1 MTPRQ
6 CVDTCLLTLAV
17 ALTSASGHAR
27 PMLERV
33 LDKPCRAIALDR
45 EPYVAALGD
54 DSVTVLDKRG
64 THEEALPDA
73 LRGAGISVGV
83 FFGRDYRVRIAGTA
97 HTPQGDEVRYYRSLP
112 GGLKSALDELGP
124 LGRRGGPGLVALLGT
139 ADPEIVCRQGESCL
153 IKRVSGWTKA
163 SAPAGL
169 TRVGLS
175 LGSGWAI
182 AGKTF
187 FNLGK
192 DWQPLAAS
200 GPWQTADDA
209 FVRGTDAC
217 VVEHDSSR
225 GSALGV
231 GQPRVAV
238 DRRRWRR
245 RRFRQRRLSE
255 AARRVACRAS
265 ARPQRRRRVA
275 VHERGRVSRALG
287 GATPWL
293 GRSAAHAR
301 ASNRSRRHSHARGFE
316 SLRPS
321 TPYWMVSSSRS
332 VSAYT
337 TNAAKPTAN
346 SAPAVRAMGC

>member
-6 CVDTCLLTLAV
+6 CVDTLVFTLAL
-17 ALTSASGHAR
+17 ALASAPAHAV
-27 PMLERV
+27 PTLERV
-33 LDKPCRAIALDR
+33 LDKPCRALALDR

-54 DSVTVLDKRG
+54 DSVTVVDKRG
-64 THEEALPDA
+64 THEEPLPDA
-73 LRGAGISVGV
+73 LRGAGMSVGV
-83 FFGRDYRVRIAGTA
+83 FFGRDYRVRVAGTA

-153 IKRVSGWTKA
+153 IKRISGWSKA

-192 DWQPLAAS
+192 DWEPIAAP

-209 FVRGTDAC
+209 FVRGADAC
-217 VVEHDSSR
+217 VVEHDTSRLHHFDGQAWHSSPSPVAGPR
-225 GSALGV
+225 SVWGSTQSLWIG
-231 GQPRVAV
+231 G
-238 DRRRWRR
+238 D
-245 RRFRQRRLSE
+245 
-255 AARRVACRAS
+255 
-265 ARPQRRRRVA
+265 
-275 VHERGRVSRALG
+275 G
-287 GATPWL
+287 GA
-293 GRSAAHAR
+293 AVF
-301 ASNRSRRHSHARGFE
+301 SNGAFQK
-316 SLRPS
+316 L
-321 TPYWMVSSSRS
+321 
-332 VSAYT
+332 
-337 TNAAKPTAN
+337 
-346 SAPAVRAMGC
+346 APAVHVAQVLGRDAGDVWLCTSEGVYRAR